1 MTGLHVT
8 EEREIGGDSMKVI
21 RWLRVILW
29 LFVLFPILS
38 TPTIGAVIADTIKGA
53 ASIEDLSI
61 RENSPYNT
69 YDNGGASVLSIVNS
83 SGTHQRTLVRLLGLA
98 DVVGVDT
105 TADPDTAWTIDS
117 LVFWP
122 YVTAQQS
129 DTILVYRVLRYWHE
143 GGDVSLWAMGEA
155 CWAGAYYVCDTG
167 WTAWKGGSN
176 CTDPGNWNG
185 CSNTYADDG
194 LRNSSEGGGLDYIT
208 INDFGLSI
216 PTTATIRALNAIY
229 NGYSNITSG
238 ILQFQVSIFKGGPPT
253 GNEWYQNMLTRSTDT
268 TYTDTV
274 TDLWNTTLP
283 VDSVTGSAFGA
294 YVYNLSDWVDKKYL
308 YLDQLAF
315 QVKYTMTEADTLW
328 GTAGCSNTTTDRSAI
343 AMDTVI
349 IDATGRVEDQKIYIN
364 PPLANGWL
372 SGDSASY
379 GIILVGMGA
388 AHLTQM
394 SSSQAD
400 SLPMFI
406 VYHTEPGVRRRQLL
420 LEED

>member
-1 MTGLHVT
+1 
-8 EEREIGGDSMKVI
+8 MKVI

-122 YVTAQQS
+122 YVTGQAS
-129 DTILVYRVLRYWHE
+129 DTIGVYRVLRYWHE

-155 CWAGAYYVCDTG
+155 CWAGPYYVCDTG

-194 LRNSSEGGGLDYIT
+194 LRNYSEGGGFDYIT
-208 INDFGLSI
+208 INDFGLSV

-229 NGYSNITSG
+229 NGYTNIVSG
-238 ILQFQVSIFKGGPPT
+238 VRDFSVQIFKDGSTLEGYSWT
-253 GNEWYQNMLTRSTDT
+253 QSILTRSTDT

-283 VDSVTGSAFGA
+283 VDSVTGSAFG
-294 YVYNLSDWVDKKYL
+294 VRVTNFSDYTSKQYL

-328 GTAGCSNTTTDRSAI
+328 GTAGCSNTTTDRSAT

-364 PPLANGWL
+364 PPLANGWV

-379 GIILVGMGA
+379 GIILVGLGA

-400 SLPMFI
+400 SLPWFI
-406 VYHTEPGVRRRQLL
+406 VYHTEPEEGEGVRRRQLL